1 MKYVPTTY
9 TFDASAKTI
18 VCADFIDQE
27 RIAIITNVTDGEII
41 YSFADPAR
49 GGTLAGTTLTL
60 AHDTTGMDDA
70 DILQIVLFPDIFNA
84 VGRLKTSTEP
94 SLQDGIVDTI
104 TSNGDTVVL
113 DVSRTSNV
121 ALHCYGTFS
130 TINVTFEA
138 SLNSTNGT
146 DGNWFTIQM
155 VRTNANT
162 IETTTGNLSAAP
174 AYGWEGSVN
183 GYKWI
188 RVRATAYTSGTQ
200 TWVINPAPYATEP
213 IPAAQISG
221 TQPVSGT
228 ITASNTAGNVAA
240 DGAASG
246 NPVRTGNRASNAR
259 PTAVSADNDVV
270 EEWSDRHGARIIENA
285 APRGLKDMQKT
296 TITSSTSETTIVTAV
311 ASIFMDLYGLIIT
324 NTSATAC
331 VVAIKDATAGT
342 TRMNIAIPAGE
353 TRGFMLPSSD
363 AHKQAVVNNNW
374 TATCSASVASIEITA
389 LTVRRV

>member
-1 MKYVPTTY
+1 MKLVPTTY
-9 TFDASAKTI
+9 TFDASAQTI
-18 VCADFIDQE
+18 VCADFTAIE
-27 RIAIITNVTDGEII
+27 RIALITNVTDGEII
-41 YSFADPAR
+41 YNFADPAL
-49 GGTLAGTTLTL
+49 GGSLAGTTLTL
-60 AHDTTGMDDA
+60 DFNTTTMDDA
-70 DILQIVLFPDIFNA
+70 DKLQIILFPDLINA

-94 SLQDGIVDTI
+94 SLQDGVVDTI
-104 TSNGDTVVL
+104 TSNGDTVVM

-162 IETTTGNLSAAP
+162 IETTSGNLSAAP

-213 IPAAQISG
+213 IPASQISG

-228 ITASNTAGNVAA
+228 ITASNTV
-240 DGAASG
+240 GAAAQDAAVSG
-246 NPVRTGNRASNAR
+246 NPVQKGMRASSAR
-259 PTAVSADNDVV
+259 PTAMSADGDAVYT
-270 EEWSDRHGARIIENA
+270 WADRHGAQIMENA
-285 APRGLKDMQKT
+285 APRGLKDQQVT

-311 ASIFMDLYGLIIT
+311 AAVFMDLYGLIIT

-331 VVAIKDATAGT
+331 VVTIKDATAGT
-342 TRMNIAIPAGE
+342 TRMTIAIPAGE
-353 TRGFMLPSSD
+353 TRGFMLPSTD

-374 TATCSASVASIEITA
+374 TATCSASVASINITA
-389 LTVRRV
+389 FTVRRV